1 MTARIGHN
9 GGPEIEGRKVSIR
22 TAWAKALFADPE
34 TPTYVMAMA
43 WAIHW
48 YSRTDGSGA
57 ALSNLQFK
65 AICGISEDTAT
76 RGKKWLRDR
85 GYVHLIVG
93 SGLQKT
99 QFQMVVPELQK
110 NDDTLRCE
118 RTPPP
123 PAADPPV
130 ADPLTADTPPLTAEQ
145 GVRPERTH
153 IQYIDSGSIQERPRA
168 HSRKGKPAASYWQQ
182 ALNPE
187 ASEGVEF
194 VDGRLTLV
202 NGVRATWLER
212 FGGDEK
218 RLDLALTEVT
228 PFMQPNGNRP
238 LIIQLEAKLAKI
250 AGEKL
255 DRDERYAKAA
265 KPGKGISR
273 LKDKF
278 LKAIPDVGGV
288 K

>member
-1 MTARIGHN
+1 MTAPGMGHN
-9 GGPEIEGRKVSIR
+9 GGPEFDNRKVSIR

-123 PAADPPV
+123 PVADPPV

-145 GVRPERTH
+145 RVRPERTH
-153 IQYIDSGSIQERPRA
+153 IQYIDSGSNQEGPRA
-168 HSRKGKPAASYWQQ
+168 HSRKAKPAVSYWQQ
-182 ALNPE
+182 ALNPS
-187 ASEGVEF
+187 ASEGIEF
-194 VDGRLTLV
+194 VDGQLTLV
-202 NGVRATWLER
+202 NGVKADWLKR
-212 FGGDEK
+212 FGNDEE
-218 RLDLALTEVT
+218 RLDLALKEVA
-228 PFMQPNGNRP
+228 PFIQPNSNKP
-238 LIIQLEAKLAKI
+238 IITQVEGKLAKI

-255 DRDERYAKAA
+255 DRDQRYAKAA
-265 KPGKGISR
+265 KPSKSISS
-273 LKDKF
+273 LKQKF
-278 LKAIPDVGGV
+278 LRAGE
-288 K
+288 